1 MEITKI
7 FEKKFQKEPEEIFW
21 SPGRVNIIGEHTDY
35 HDGFVMP
42 MAIDLGITWAISRR
56 GDDQICGYSEK
67 FDEVGKFK
75 ISDTSRT
82 EYEWM
87 LYLQGVI
94 EVLKKRNYKFGGVN
108 FAIHSTIPIGSGLSS
123 SSSLATGFTYIL
135 NDLYNLGMTRVEI
148 AKVACEAEWWY
159 GTTGGIM
166 DQFCIAN
173 GKAGKA
179 VLLDA
184 RSLEFELIPIP
195 EDIEIVVFETTIRH
209 KQIDSPFAL
218 RREQAQK
225 AIEILQNK
233 YPDKSIIKL
242 RDVTAE
248 MLDSIKDDLLEK
260 YGQNEGEMIYRRT
273 LHPILENG
281 RVLEMKTAF
290 ANSDFSLM
298 GHLLNES
305 HESLRKNYEV
315 SCDELNIAVSIA
327 HNFKNG
333 FIGARM
339 IGGGFGGC
347 TINLVKRGTAK
358 KFSEEIEGEFEKS
371 TGIKG
376 NAYICKSSSG
386 VEKIKNLE
394 GKKNE

>member
-1 MEITKI
+1 MEITKL
-7 FEKKFQKEPEEIFW
+7 FKEKFHKKPEELFW

-42 MAIDLGITWAISRR
+42 VAIDLGITWAVVPRD
-56 GDDQICGYSEK
+56 DDQIIGFSEK
-67 FDEVGKFK
+67 FNKVGKFK
-75 ISDTSRT
+75 ISDTGRT

-87 LYLQGVI
+87 LYLQGVV
-94 EVLKKRNYKFGGVN
+94 EVLKKRKCKFNGIN

-123 SSSLATGFTYIL
+123 SSSLATGFAYIL
-135 NDLYNLGMTRVEI
+135 NEFYNLSFDRVEI
-148 AKVACEAEWWY
+148 AKIACEAEWWY

-173 GKAGKA
+173 GKKGNA

-184 RSLEFELIPIP
+184 KSLEFELIPIP
-195 EDIEIVVFETTIRH
+195 EDIEIVVFETTVRH

-225 AIEILQNK
+225 AINVARK
-233 YPDKSIIKL
+233 KFPDEKISKL
-242 RDVTAE
+242 RDLTAE
-248 MLDSIKDDLLEK
+248 MLDSIKNELLGE
-260 YGQNEGEMIYRRT
+260 YGQDEGEMIYRRS

-281 RVLEMKTAF
+281 RVLAMKEAL
-290 ANSDFSLM
+290 SDKNFKEI
-298 GHLLNES
+298 GRLLAES

-315 SCDELNIAVSIA
+315 SCDELNTAVSIA
-327 HNFKNG
+327 NQFKNG

-347 TINLVKRGTAK
+347 TINLVKKGTAQKFRAEIKEKFK
-358 KFSEEIEGEFEKS
+358 KETRIA
-371 TGIKG
+371 G
-376 NAYICKSSSG
+376 NVYICQSSDG
-386 VEKIKNLE
+386 VEKINNMKD
-394 GKKNE
+394 KKSK